1 MLYTA
6 NGRKGAAMNI
16 WFVRHGETANNKEK
30 LLQGRSDAPLNE
42 NGISQAETARAFFNS
57 RGISIDAVYS
67 SPLCRAV
74 QTARI
79 IAGEDAEIT
88 EDELL
93 IEMDYGPYEGTS
105 LLEPD
110 PEIIRFFSDFVHNPA
125 PEGMESLD
133 HVKERMSMFL
143 QKLKDS
149 DAENIL
155 VATHAIAMKGAL
167 ECLTPESRG
176 AYWSKHI
183 GTCAVYMTVYEG
195 KMFSVPREVYTGFA
209 EFVKRSD

>member
-1 MLYTA
+1 
-6 NGRKGAAMNI
+6 MNI

-42 NGISQAETARAFFNS
+42 NGISQAEKARNFFES
-57 RGISIDAVYS
+57 KGISIDAVYS

-74 QTARI
+74 KTARI

-93 IEMDYGPYEGTS
+93 IEMDYGPFEGTS
-105 LLEPD
+105 LLKPD
-110 PEIIRFFSDFVHNPA
+110 PEIIRFFSDFVNNPA

-133 HVKERMSMFL
+133 HVKERMSKFL

-149 DAENIL
+149 DARNVL

-167 ECLTPESRG
+167 ECLSPGSKG

-183 GTCAVYMTVYEG
+183 GTCAVYKTVYEG
-195 KMFSVPREVYTGFA
+195 GEFSVPCEVFSGFA
-209 EFVKRSD
+209 EFVKKSN

>member
-1 MLYTA
+1 
-6 NGRKGAAMNI
+6 MNI
-16 WFVRHGETANNKEK
+16 WFVRHGETAKNKEK
-30 LLQGRSDAPLNE
+30 LLQGRSDTPLNE
-42 NGISQAETARAFFNS
+42 NGIWQAEKTKEFFDS
-57 RGISIDAVYS
+57 QGISFDAVYS

-79 IAGEDAEIT
+79 IVGEDVKIT

-105 LLEPD
+105 LLEPH

-133 HVKERMSMFL
+133 HVKERMALFL

-149 DAENIL
+149 DAQNVL

-167 ECLTPESRG
+167 EYLTPESKG

-183 GTCAVYMTVYEG
+183 GICAVYMTVYGG
-195 KMFSVPREVYTGFA
+195 KKFSVPSEVCTGFA
-209 EFVKRSD
+209 EFVKR